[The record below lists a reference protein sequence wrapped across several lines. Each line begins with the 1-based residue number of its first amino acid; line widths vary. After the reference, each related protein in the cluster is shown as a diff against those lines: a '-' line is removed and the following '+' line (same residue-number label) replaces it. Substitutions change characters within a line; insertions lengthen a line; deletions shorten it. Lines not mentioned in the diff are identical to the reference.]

1 MTKYILAFLL
11 LASAVL
17 AEPIG
22 GVRKVVDP
30 AQYKAALEEDYKP
43 AVLNDTFEWGD
54 AFKTGPK
61 GFLGLMFFEDG
72 TMVKLGASSSAILE
86 YPDAKTKR
94 KIKIDFGD
102 FWSKVTRSDIG
113 MVIET
118 PSTTASV
125 KGTSFWF
132 FVSPTGDTRVLCQ
145 EGLIDVLNNISGEHI
160 FVSAGQ
166 MINSSMNGMID
177 ALDFVPEGTPQPE
190 NVPEPEG
197 GGESEGSIAPQGGP
211 GGTEPPAPAGGGSG
225 LGLNM
230 NGAVGAATING
241 ENYQYFSLRPD
252 ISFWKFGI
260 GLDLSLYFDSD
271 GNVREEDWD
280 EASDYMEKIYY
291 IRYGKPGDHLYLRGG
306 SLSPITLGYGLIM
319 KRYTNA
325 IEWPQVRRIGL
336 QTEMNFGKLKIE
348 ALLNNF
354 NEIETPGLVGG
365 RVSYEAKA
373 LILPVVVGGTFVM
386 DGNQYL
392 GAKDEDGDGVP
403 DNWDM
408 FPGINDQNHI
418 NWMTGNLD
426 SLTLVALVGSG
437 DLPDIY
443 NPSPNIGDLEE
454 KVQEYGIDIGIPI
467 IRSKA
472 LNLWIYSQMAQI
484 VDFGKGFT
492 VPGVMFNAGP
502 FRAAAEYRIFE
513 AEFMGE
519 FFDMNYETQR
529 VTWSDDS
536 TDYLTKVD
544 QLAGLTD
551 ATGYYAE
558 AGVNIFNLLDVMMTY
573 QDMSFDGM
581 DNLQTVYGAASLNTK
596 FIPKISL
603 AEAYF
608 WQQNVDKPF
617 TMDAD
622 GTVLGYKVGFAVG
635 GGVSIIY
642 DNKTI
647 YNNGEPNRI
656 MTIETALTF

>member
-1 MTKYILAFLL
+1 MIKYLFALLILT
-11 LASAVL
+11 SAVL

-22 GVRKVVDP
+22 GIRKVTMP
-30 AQYKAALEEDYKP
+30 AEHKKALEEEYKT
-43 AVLNDTFEWGD
+43 AEVNKTFEWGD
-54 AFKTGPK
+54 SFKTGDN

-72 TMVKLGASSSAILE
+72 TMVKLGAKSSVILE
-86 YPDAKTKR
+86 YPDDKAKR

-102 FWSKVTRSDIG
+102 FWSKVIRSDAG

-118 PSTTASV
+118 PSSTGSV

-132 FVSPTGDTRVLCQ
+132 FVSPSGDTRILCQ
-145 EGLIDVLNNISGEHI
+145 EGLIDVTNNISGEQI

-166 MINSSMNGMID
+166 MITSGMDGIIN
-177 ALDFVPEGTPQPE
+177 ALNFIPEGQPSPESTPTPE
-190 NVPEPEG
+190 SGPEEG
-197 GGESEGSIAPQGGP
+197 MAPQGGP
-211 GGTEPPAPAGGGSG
+211 GGAEPPAPSGGGSG

-252 ISFWKFGI
+252 FSIWKFGV
-260 GLDLSLYFDSD
+260 GLDLSVYFDSD
-271 GNVREEDWD
+271 GNIREEDWD
-280 EASDYMEKIYY
+280 EASDILEKIYY
-291 IRYGKPGDHLYLRGG
+291 IRYGKPGERLYIRGG

-336 QTEMNFGKLKIE
+336 QTEMNYGKMKIE
-348 ALLNNF
+348 GLINNF
-354 NEIETPGLVGG
+354 NELDSPGLVGG
-365 RVSYEAKA
+365 RITYESN
-373 LILPVVVGGTFVM
+373 IIPLPLVFGGTFVM

-403 DNWDM
+403 DYWDM
-408 FPGINDQNHI
+408 FPGVNDSEHI
-418 NWMTGNLD
+418 EDLKALD
-426 SLTLVALVGSG
+426 PGGLVLPELIAYG

-443 NPSPNIGDLEE
+443 NPSPNIADLDSSVEE
-454 KVQEYGIDIGIPI
+454 WGVDIGIPI
-467 IRSKA
+467 IRSKH
-472 LNLWIYSQMAQI
+472 LNLWFYGQMAQI
-484 VDFGKGFT
+484 VDRGKGFT
-492 VPGVMFNAGP
+492 VPGVMFNVGP

-513 AEFMGE
+513 SQFMGE
-519 FFDMNYETQR
+519 FFNLNYETER
-529 VTWSDDS
+529 VVWSDADS
-536 TDYLTKVD
+536 AYVTKRE
-544 QLAGLTD
+544 QLLGLTD

-558 AGVNIFNLLDVMMTY
+558 AGVNLFSILDLLITY

-581 DNLQTVYGAASLNTK
+581 DNLQTVYGSASINPK

-608 WQQNVDKPF
+608 WQQNVNQPF
-617 TMDAD
+617 KIDED
-622 GTVLGYKVGFAVG
+622 GTVLGYKIGIEVGS
-635 GGVSIIY
+635 GVSIIY

-647 YNNGEPNRI
+647 YYNGEPNKI

>member
-1 MTKYILAFLL
+1 
-11 LASAVL
+11 
-17 AEPIG
+17 
-22 GVRKVVDP
+22 
-30 AQYKAALEEDYKP
+30 
-43 AVLNDTFEWGD
+43 
-54 AFKTGPK
+54 
-61 GFLGLMFFEDG
+61 
-72 TMVKLGASSSAILE
+72 
-86 YPDAKTKR
+86 
-94 KIKIDFGD
+94 
-102 FWSKVTRSDIG
+102 
-113 MVIET
+113 
-118 PSTTASV
+118 
-125 KGTSFWF
+125 
-132 FVSPTGDTRVLCQ
+132 
-145 EGLIDVLNNISGEHI
+145 
-160 FVSAGQ
+160 
-166 MINSSMNGMID
+166 
-177 ALDFVPEGTPQPE
+177 
-190 NVPEPEG
+190 
-197 GGESEGSIAPQGGP
+197 
-211 GGTEPPAPAGGGSG
+211 
-225 LGLNM
+225 
-230 NGAVGAATING
+230 
-241 ENYQYFSLRPD
+241 
-252 ISFWKFGI
+252 
-260 GLDLSLYFDSD
+260 
-271 GNVREEDWD
+271 
-280 EASDYMEKIYY
+280 
-291 IRYGKPGDHLYLRGG
+291 
-306 SLSPITLGYGLIM
+306 
-319 KRYTNA
+319 
-325 IEWPQVRRIGL
+325 
-336 QTEMNFGKLKIE
+336 
-348 ALLNNF
+348 
-354 NEIETPGLVGG
+354 
-365 RVSYEAKA
+365 
-373 LILPVVVGGTFVM
+373 
-386 DGNQYL
+386 
-392 GAKDEDGDGVP
+392 
-403 DNWDM
+403 M